1 MSKTIDERVV
11 SMQFDNRQFESN
23 VKTTIGTLGK
33 LKQSLNLQGASKG
46 LENINY
52 AAKNCNLN
60 PLGNAVETVKLKFSA
75 LQVMAVTALANIT
88 NSAINTGK
96 SIIKAFTIDPV
107 KTGLKEYETQINAV
121 QTILANTENKGTT
134 LDDVNEALDTLNTYA
149 DKTIY
154 NFTEM
159 TRNIGTFTA
168 AGIDLETSVNAI
180 QGIANLAAVSGSN
193 SQQASTAMY
202 QLSQALASGTVK
214 LMDWNSVVNAGM
226 GGQVFQD
233 ALKETARVHGIAIDD
248 MIKKHGSFRET
259 LQEGWLTSEILTETL
274 QKFTLTTEGLT
285 EEQIEANRQMLK
297 SKGYTDEQI
306 DSIFKLGETATDA
319 ATKVKTF
326 TQLMDTLKEAAQ
338 SGWTQTW
345 ELIIGDFEQ
354 AKELWTGVSDFF
366 GEIINNS
373 ANKRNEL
380 LGGALNSKW
389 DKMLKKINDAGVS
402 TEEFEKTVED
412 TAKKHGYPIDQM
424 IEHYGSLEEA
434 IRSNAFPVRILDEA
448 LGNLSTTEQDLSKV
462 TAGMKNGFK
471 GEDVKQLQTALKDLG
486 YNLSKYGIDGIFGK
500 ETEEAIKAFQKDHG
514 LEVTGIIDEKTLS
527 ALKEAGESTSNLRES
542 IGDLVNGLDELGGR
556 EMLFKSIKN
565 VIEALII
572 PLNKIKEAWRETFGE
587 MTSEKLY
594 SIIEKFHNFSEKLK
608 MSGETA
614 DKFKR
619 IFKGI
624 FSVLGIGVDFIS
636 SLGKGIKDLLGH
648 FSELGEKIFDSAASF
663 GDWLTNLRN
672 SEKESGIFGKT
683 IDKIVS
689 IIILASDK
697 IKEISGKISDFV
709 KSLFSK
715 TEIPFFDKVKEF
727 FDNIS
732 GNSIMNAISTAINKI
747 KGFIDVVKSNFKFPG
762 FENLVDVLEKIV
774 KLATNVVG
782 KITSFIGNA
791 LSNLFST
798 GDATGFF
805 QAISAGLAGGILYK
819 LYTFIKGLID
829 SLRNIGSKGGFLSKI
844 TGILD
849 GVRDCLKSFQDSLK
863 AKILKDIAVS
873 IAILTASLIL
883 LASIDPE
890 KLSNALVAMGGAF
903 TELIVAFKAMSKI
916 GVISGFK
923 AVKAAT
929 LMLSMSLS
937 ILILASAMKKL
948 AGLDLEGIF
957 KGLAGVGGLMYEL
970 SLFLSNVEMPNGMIS
985 KAIGL
990 IGIAAAL
997 LIVAKVMKNIG
1008 SMSWSTIV
1016 KGVLGLASSFMAIAG
1031 ALNLMPKG
1039 MISKAIGLIGVAA
1052 ALVIIAKSLKDV
1064 GSMSIESIAN
1074 GMITLGG
1081 TLAILALGLTQMKG
1095 TAGGSA
1101 ALLLAAMAF
1110 AAFVPIL
1117 KILGGMKL
1125 EEIAMAFI
1133 GLAGVLLIFGGAAA
1147 ILKPLVPTM
1156 IGLAGAVALLGSGCL
1171 LAGIGVAA
1179 LAIGVSSLAGSL
1191 VALGASG
1198 VELITSLI
1206 IGVGEIITAT
1216 CEAIADSA
1224 PAIAEA
1230 FAALIKAGCTAIR
1243 ETLPEIVD
1251 TVLELILTMLKS
1263 LVEYAPQIV
1272 DSLVDLIL
1280 SVLNK
1285 LSERIPEITSAVVK
1299 LFGSL
1304 FKSIKDELGSSASL
1318 KDLLE
1323 GALILS
1329 GIVALLSA
1337 STVLLAK
1344 AGKNAKAAFVGVGV
1358 LAAIMGVASLFA
1370 GIAIWQLPNIAK
1382 QLSKFMKELKPF
1394 ISGVKG
1400 INESFV
1406 NNIKTLG
1413 EAMSAFAGAGAKFAF
1428 GEIFSFGGVS
1438 KSFKSFIE
1446 FIKEVVPV
1454 VKDVALELSGEGV
1467 NINYDNLNA
1476 VINAIK
1482 GLSEATANVPSDVK
1496 GGLLITKWGGGGFFS
1511 ISDLSKFTKFI
1522 KNTVPIIKDLA
1533 LELSTGDVEIN
1544 TANLNSVISA
1554 VSGLAEAASKAPS
1567 TEIAAG
1573 FAKFKGGFG
1582 GGVLI
1587 KVPGLDE
1594 FVSFVKGIAPVISG
1608 FALDIQ
1614 SANLSDK
1621 DSNAIISVCEA
1632 VSVLG
1637 DAASKIPASFEVG
1650 VFAGFSKLGVGIGA
1664 AASIPGFENFIG
1676 FVEAVSP
1683 YMSGFALDISSS
1695 EITESDGTA
1704 LTSIC
1709 EGVKYLGEAAGA
1721 APDLVTVGAGFAKF
1735 AGGVGAGAYVG
1746 VSGLSEFIDF
1756 VKDITPYMSGFMLD
1770 ISSSDLTETDAAAL
1784 KSICEAVG
1792 YLGEAANAAPSTVV
1806 GAGLATIGPL
1816 IAAGAYY
1823 SSTDLESFTS
1833 WIKEIAPVLSG
1844 FAVDVKDA
1852 SITEEDGT
1860 ALVSICEAAT
1870 TLAEAAGEAPK
1881 EETFASVF
1889 GVYVS
1894 STDLDGF
1901 LTWISGVIPLLSGI
1915 AAGTLTD
1922 SNGNTIKLSS
1932 IPPENLTTLTS
1943 ICNAAKTVA
1952 EAARL
1957 APTKEEYS
1965 GIFGSWVE
1973 STDIESTVQW
1983 FEDVYDS
1990 LTKLTLDLSKNPI
2003 DTSALATVQSVANA
2017 AKTLS
2022 ESILNVVVSQR
2033 EGGYDPDTLESHFTA
2048 VGIAM
2053 QEFANEINSIE
2064 DIDLVKI
2071 STVSNAASLA
2081 STALLQLSGFDY
2093 DTVDTAAFGTKLE
2106 NLSTAINNFDIAN
2119 SDITPAIAQTNALAT
2134 MLGGL
2139 AAIDFSG
2146 ASSFQTALE
2155 DLGNT
2160 GVDEFVKAFDDGA
2173 NKAKKAAEDMAENAA
2188 ASVENSQS
2196 IVTRFKAAGKNLVLG
2211 FAQGISD
2218 YTWIAEAKARTMAS
2232 KAAEAA
2238 EKELD
2243 EHSPSKVG
2251 VRIGRYFTMGVANG
2265 IMDFSDKVGNS
2276 SVSVARTAI
2285 DGTKNVIARIADS
2298 INTDIDTQP
2307 TIRPVLDLSN
2317 VKNGAG
2323 SINGMFDMN
2332 PSIRTMSNVGV
2343 ISKMMNSSQNGTND
2357 DVVSAI
2363 ENLGRKMTK
2372 STGDV
2377 YNVNGITYDDGSN
2390 ISDAVKTLVRAAKM
2404 ERRR

>member
-1 MSKTIDERVV
+1 M
-11 SMQFDNRQFESN
+11 
-23 VKTTIGTLGK
+23 
-33 LKQSLNLQGASKG
+33 
-46 LENINY
+46 
-52 AAKNCNLN
+52 
-60 PLGNAVETVKLKFSA
+60 
-75 LQVMAVTALANIT
+75 
-88 NSAINTGK
+88 
-96 SIIKAFTIDPV
+96 
-107 KTGLKEYETQINAV
+107 
-121 QTILANTENKGTT
+121 
-134 LDDVNEALDTLNTYA
+134 
-149 DKTIY
+149 
-154 NFTEM
+154 
-159 TRNIGTFTA
+159 
-168 AGIDLETSVNAI
+168 
-180 QGIANLAAVSGSN
+180 
-193 SQQASTAMY
+193 
-202 QLSQALASGTVK
+202 
-214 LMDWNSVVNAGM
+214 
-226 GGQVFQD
+226 
-233 ALKETARVHGIAIDD
+233 
-248 MIKKHGSFRET
+248 
-259 LQEGWLTSEILTETL
+259 
-274 QKFTLTTEGLT
+274 
-285 EEQIEANRQMLK
+285 
-297 SKGYTDEQI
+297 
-306 DSIFKLGETATDA
+306 
-319 ATKVKTF
+319 
-326 TQLMDTLKEAAQ
+326 
-338 SGWTQTW
+338 
-345 ELIIGDFEQ
+345 
-354 AKELWTGVSDFF
+354 
-366 GEIINNS
+366 
-373 ANKRNEL
+373 
-380 LGGALNSKW
+380 
-389 DKMLKKINDAGVS
+389 
-402 TEEFEKTVED
+402 
-412 TAKKHGYPIDQM
+412 
-424 IEHYGSLEEA
+424 
-434 IRSNAFPVRILDEA
+434 
-448 LGNLSTTEQDLSKV
+448 
-462 TAGMKNGFK
+462 
-471 GEDVKQLQTALKDLG
+471 
-486 YNLSKYGIDGIFGK
+486 
-500 ETEEAIKAFQKDHG
+500 
-514 LEVTGIIDEKTLS
+514 
-527 ALKEAGESTSNLRES
+527 
-542 IGDLVNGLDELGGR
+542 
-556 EMLFKSIKN
+556 
-565 VIEALII
+565 
-572 PLNKIKEAWRETFGE
+572 
-587 MTSEKLY
+587 
-594 SIIEKFHNFSEKLK
+594 
-608 MSGETA
+608 
-614 DKFKR
+614 
-619 IFKGI
+619 
-624 FSVLGIGVDFIS
+624 
-636 SLGKGIKDLLGH
+636 
-648 FSELGEKIFDSAASF
+648 
-663 GDWLTNLRN
+663 
-672 SEKESGIFGKT
+672 
-683 IDKIVS
+683 
-689 IIILASDK
+689 
-697 IKEISGKISDFV
+697 
-709 KSLFSK
+709 
-715 TEIPFFDKVKEF
+715 
-727 FDNIS
+727 
-732 GNSIMNAISTAINKI
+732 
-747 KGFIDVVKSNFKFPG
+747 
-762 FENLVDVLEKIV
+762 
-774 KLATNVVG
+774 
-782 KITSFIGNA
+782 
-791 LSNLFST
+791 
-798 GDATGFF
+798 
-805 QAISAGLAGGILYK
+805 
-819 LYTFIKGLID
+819 
-829 SLRNIGSKGGFLSKI
+829 
-844 TGILD
+844 
-849 GVRDCLKSFQDSLK
+849 
-863 AKILKDIAVS
+863 
-873 IAILTASLIL
+873 
-883 LASIDPE
+883 PE
-890 KLSNALVAMGGAF
+890 
-903 TELIVAFKAMSKI
+903 
-916 GVISGFK
+916 
-923 AVKAAT
+923 
-929 LMLSMSLS
+929 
-937 ILILASAMKKL
+937 
-948 AGLDLEGIF
+948 
-957 KGLAGVGGLMYEL
+957 
-970 SLFLSNVEMPNGMIS
+970 
-985 KAIGL
+985 
-990 IGIAAAL
+990 
-997 LIVAKVMKNIG
+997 
-1008 SMSWSTIV
+1008 
-1016 KGVLGLASSFMAIAG
+1016 
-1031 ALNLMPKG
+1031 G

-1074 GMITLGG
+1074 GMIALGG

-1125 EEIAMAFI
+1125 EEITMAFI

-1156 IGLAGAVALLGSGCL
+1156 IGLAGAVALLGAGCL
-1171 LAGIGVAA
+1171 LAGIGVVA

-1230 FAALIKAGCTAIR
+1230 FVALIKAGCTAIR

-1251 TVLELILTMLKS
+1251 TVLELILTTLKS

-1544 TANLNSVISA
+1544 TTNLNSVISA

-1582 GGVLI
+1582 GGALI

-1594 FVSFVKGIAPVISG
+1594 FISFVKGITPVMSG

-1614 SANLSDK
+1614 SANLSDE

-1756 VKDITPYMSGFMLD
+1756 VKTITPYMSGFTLD

-1844 FAVDVKDA
+1844 FVVDVKDA

-1870 TLAEAAGEAPK
+1870 TLAEAAGKAPK
-1881 EETFASVF
+1881 EDTFASVF

-1901 LTWISGVIPLLSGI
+1901 LTWISGVVPLLSGI

-1922 SNGNTIKLSS
+1922 SNGNTINLSS
-1932 IPPENLTTLTS
+1932 IPAENLTTLTS

-1990 LTKLTLDLSKNPI
+1990 LTKLTSDLSENPI
-2003 DTSALATVQSVANA
+2003 DTSALATVQSVATA

-2053 QEFANEINSIE
+2053 KEFANEINSIE

-2106 NLSTAINNFDIAN
+2106 DLSTAINNFDIAD
-2119 SDITPAIAQTNALAT
+2119 SDITTAIEQMNDLAT

-2146 ASSFQTALE
+2146 ASSFQAALE

-2160 GVDEFVKAFDDGA
+2160 GVDEFVKAFDDGSD
-2173 NKAKKAAEDMAENAA
+2173 KAKKAAEDMAKNAA
-2188 ASVENSQS
+2188 DAVENSQS
-2196 IVTRFKAAGKNLVLG
+2196 IVTRFKSAGRNLVLG

-2218 YTWIAEAKARTMAS
+2218 YTWIAEAKARAMAS

-2251 VRIGRYFTMGVANG
+2251 VGIGRYFTMGVANG
-2265 IMDFSDKVGNS
+2265 IMDFSDKVENS

-2343 ISKMMNSSQNGTND
+2343 IGKMMNTSQNGTND
-2357 DVVSAI
+2357 DVISAI